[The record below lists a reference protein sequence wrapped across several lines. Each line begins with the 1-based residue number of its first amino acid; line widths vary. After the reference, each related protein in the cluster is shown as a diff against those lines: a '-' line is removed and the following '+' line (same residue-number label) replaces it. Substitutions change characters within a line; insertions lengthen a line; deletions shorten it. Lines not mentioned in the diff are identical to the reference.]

1 MSPQKVKQQP
11 RADMHGAPPS
21 ETPRPPVPAPR
32 PAGSFP
38 GAVAVGYQLFEEG
51 SWREAPG
58 GLVVEEFEL
67 CLYVNGQEL
76 AIMAATPVDQE
87 ALGLGFLANQGL
99 INSLAEVRELHLS
112 HEGSCVDIWLDHDI
126 DPPTRKVLTSGCS
139 GGVTFGTL
147 VQRLGPLP
155 DSPGMSVDD
164 IVAGMAALQ
173 QAGQLYPQTRGVH
186 TSILWRGGEV
196 LAAAEDVGRHNTL
209 DKLRGHCLR
218 AGIDPQGA
226 CLISTGRISSEM
238 ITKGARMGCPVVVS
252 RTSATSLSVALAREW
267 NITLVGYLR
276 SHPGRQGRMLV
287 YSHPHRILP

>member
-1 MSPQKVKQQP
+1 MSPRKDGDPP
-11 RADMHGAPPS
+11 RPDLRGAAPA
-21 ETPRPPVPAPR
+21 ETPGRPEPAPR
-32 PAGSFP
+32 PDGSFP
-38 GAVAVGYQLFEEG
+38 GAVAAGYQLYEEG

-76 AIMAATPVDQE
+76 ATMAATPVDQE
-87 ALGLGFLANQGL
+87 VLGLGFLANQGL
-99 INSLAEVRELHLS
+99 IQSLAEVREVHLS

-147 VQRLGPLP
+147 VQRLVPLQ
-155 DSPGMSVDD
+155 DSPGMTVDD

-173 QAGQLYPQTRGVH
+173 KAGVLYPHTRGVH

-196 LAAAEDVGRHNTL
+196 LASAEDVGRHNTL

-238 ITKGARMGCPVVVS
+238 ITKAARMGCPVVVS

-287 YSHPHRILP
+287 YSHPQHILA

>member
-1 MSPQKVKQQP
+1 MTPRKDTHRP
-11 RADMHGAPPS
+11 RAESRSASATEQPS
-21 ETPRPPVPAPR
+21 RPESAPR

-38 GAVAVGYQLFEEG
+38 GAVAAGYHLFEEG
-51 SWREAPG
+51 AWREAPG

-76 AIMAATPVDQE
+76 ATMAATPVDQE
-87 ALGLGFLANQGL
+87 ELGLGFLANQGL
-99 INSLAEVRELHLS
+99 IQSLREVREVHLS

-126 DPPTRKVLTSGCS
+126 EPPSRKVLTSGCS

-147 VQRLGPLP
+147 VQRLAPVQDGPC
-155 DSPGMSVDD
+155 MTVDD

-173 QAGQLYPQTRGVH
+173 KAGVLYPHTRGVH
-186 TSILWRGGEV
+186 TSILWRGGER
-196 LAAAEDVGRHNTL
+196 LASAEDVGRHNTL

-238 ITKGARMGCPVVVS
+238 ITKAARMGCPVVVS

-267 NITLVGYLR
+267 NVTLVGYLR

-287 YSHPHRILP
+287 YSHPQRILA